1 MRLASAIPRVIPW
14 RAAPK
19 SGSAL
24 WLWPVAPAYH
34 DRVNDTVLIV
44 DDHPTFRSFAR
55 ALLEEEGFEVVG
67 ESEDGASAIAAAL
80 ALRPDVVLLDV
91 QLPDLNGFEVAGRLR
106 AAGVPSSIVLVSS
119 RDASD
124 YGEDIASSGAA
135 GFVAKGELSGSAV
148 RALLEGAA

>member
-1 MRLASAIPRVIPW
+1 M
-14 RAAPK
+14 APMTE
-19 SGSAL
+19 
-24 WLWPVAPAYH
+24 
-34 DRVNDTVLIV
+34 TVLIV

-67 ESEDGASAIAAAL
+67 ESEDGASAVAAAQ

-91 QLPDLNGFEVAGRLR
+91 QLPDFNGFEVAARLR
-106 AAGVPSSIVLVSS
+106 VAGVPSSIVLVSS

-124 YGEDIASSGAA
+124 YGEDIASSGAI

-148 RALLEGAA
+148 RALLRG